1 MSTSSSSIWF
11 TVTRQEPRLVVP
23 AEPTPHELKQLSDID
38 DQEGLRF
45 QVPMIMFYKSNPFM
59 EGEDPVSVIREGLAK
74 ALSFYYP
81 FAGRLVEGPNRKL
94 LVDCTSNGVLFVE
107 ADAEVELSQL
117 GDAILPGC
125 PVLEELL
132 HDVPGSDGI
141 LGCPL
146 LLLQVT
152 RFRCGGFAIAL
163 RLNHTMSDGAGLIQ
177 FLSAIAEFTQG
188 KEVTTPSV
196 SPVWQRELLSAR
208 HPPRITCH
216 HHEYEQVLDTNNDDA
231 NSTPIQKPFF
241 FGPKEIRAIRN
252 HLPLHASAS
261 TFEVLTACLWRCRT
275 RALALDPNNTVRVS
289 CPVNGRSLP
298 GLIVPHGYYGNVIAY
313 PTAVSKAGKVC
324 SFPLEYTLEL
334 VKMVKPQITAEYFRS
349 VADLMVIK
357 GRPLHTVAGNF
368 IVSDF
373 RRLGFDKVDFGWGKP
388 VYGGSTGAF
397 PLISIYMNFK
407 DGIVVPICLPEP
419 VMERFEEELKEMTK
433 EPFDGS
439 VDHRPPKITS
449 ML

>member
-11 TVTRQEPRLVVP
+11 TVTRQEPKLVVP
-23 AEPTPHELKQLSDID
+23 AEPTPRELKQLSDID

-45 QVPMIMFYKSNPFM
+45 QLPTIMFYESNPSM
-59 EGEDPVSVIREGLAK
+59 DGEDPVSVIREALAK

-94 LVDCTSNGVLFVE
+94 LVDCTSEGVLFVE
-107 ADAEVELSQL
+107 ADAEVELNQL

-125 PVLEELL
+125 PVLKELL

-152 RFRCGGFAIAL
+152 RFRCGGFAFAV
-163 RLNHTMSDGAGLIQ
+163 RLNHTMSDAAGLIQ
-177 FLSAIAEFTQG
+177 FLNAIAEFAKG
-188 KEVTTPSV
+188 KEVTAPSV

-208 HPPRITCH
+208 HPPRITCL

-252 HLPLHASAS
+252 HLPPHASAS

-289 CPVNGRSLP
+289 CFVNGRNLP
-298 GLIVPHGYYGNVIAY
+298 GLIVPHGYYGNAITNPA
-313 PTAVSKAGKVC
+313 AVAKAGKVC
-324 SFPLEYTLEL
+324 SFPLEYTVEL
-334 VKMVKPQITAEYFRS
+334 VKMAKPQMTAEYFKS

-357 GRPLHTVAGNF
+357 GRPSYTVAGNF
-368 IVSDF
+368 MVSDV
-373 RRLGFDKVDFGWGKP
+373 RRLGLDTVDFGWGKL
-388 VYGGSTGAF
+388 VYGGTAGAF
-397 PLISIYMNFK
+397 PTLSFYMNFK

-419 VMERFEEELKEMTK
+419 VMERFEEELKKMTK

>member
-1 MSTSSSSIWF
+1 MSTSSSSMLF

-23 AEPTPHELKQLSDID
+23 VEPTPRELKQLSDID

-45 QVPMIMFYKSNPFM
+45 QIPAIMFYKSNPFM
-59 EGEDPVSVIREGLAK
+59 EGEDPVRVIREGLAK

-94 LVDCTSNGVLFVE
+94 LVDCTSEGVLFVE
-107 ADAEVELSQL
+107 ADAEVELNRL
-117 GDAILPGC
+117 GDAILPGS

-152 RFRCGGFAIAL
+152 RFRCGGFAFAL
-163 RLNHTMSDGAGLIQ
+163 RLNHTMSDGAGFVQ
-177 FLSAIAEFTQG
+177 FLNAIAEFAKG
-188 KEVTTPSV
+188 KEAAALSV
-196 SPVWQRELLSAR
+196 PPVWQRELVSAR
-208 HPPRITCH
+208 HPPRITCL
-216 HHEYEQVLDTNNDDA
+216 HHEYEQVIDSNNDDA
-231 NSTPIQKPFF
+231 NTTPMQKSFF
-241 FGPKEIRAIRN
+241 FGPKEIRAIQN
-252 HLPLHASAS
+252 HLPPHASAS
-261 TFEVLTACLWRCRT
+261 TFEVLTACLWKCRT

-289 CPVNGRSLP
+289 CLINSRGLP
-298 GLIVPHGYYGNVIAY
+298 GLNVPHGYYGNAIAY
-313 PTAVSKAGKVC
+313 PAAVSKAGKIC
-324 SFPLEYTLEL
+324 SFPLEYAVEL
-334 VKMVKPQITAEYFRS
+334 VKTAKPQMTAEYFRS

-368 IVSDF
+368 IVVDV
-373 RRLGFDKVDFGWGKP
+373 RRVGFETMDFGWGKP
-388 VYGGSTGAF
+388 VYGGIAGAF
-397 PLISIYMNFK
+397 PVISFYMNFK
-407 DGIVVPICLPEP
+407 DGIVVPICLPKP
-419 VMERFEEELKEMTK
+419 VMERFEEELKKMTK

-439 VDHRPPKITS
+439 VGHKPPKIIS